1 MLTSR
6 PSRQPRRIAR
16 QRLFATGLFLGVLLM
31 TTGCAAAKLPG
42 DTRFYCTVEG
52 AKLFEQRMTCDQVCA
67 RLKDRLD
74 AALGRQT
81 VMAEGSAPAAGGGNW
96 VQASASFFPNGI
108 SRLNIVLSQDGDRT
122 ELPEIEY
129 MLIDRPADG
138 YLIDQLADQGAN
150 AISANR

>member
-1 MLTSR
+1 MLTAR

-52 AKLFEQRMTCDQVCA
+52 AKLFEQRMTRDQVCA

-81 VMAEGSAPAAGGGNW
+81 VMTEGSAPAAGGGNW

-129 MLIDRPADG
+129 MLMDRPADG

>member
-6 PSRQPRRIAR
+6 PSRQSRRIAR
-16 QRLFATGLFLGVLLM
+16 ERLFATGLFLGVLLM

-52 AKLFEQRMTCDQVCA
+52 AKLFEQRMTRDQVCA

-74 AALGRQT
+74 
-81 VMAEGSAPAAGGGNW
+81 APAAGGGNW

-129 MLIDRPADG
+129 MLMDRPADG
-138 YLIDQLADQGAN
+138 HLIDQLADQGGN

>member
-1 MLTSR
+1 MGLVR
-6 PSRQPRRIAR
+6 PRFYA
-16 QRLFATGLFLGVLLM
+16 AGLLGGILLM
-31 TTGCAAAKLPG
+31 TTGCSAATIPG

-52 AKLFEQRMTCDQVCA
+52 AKLFEQRMTRDQVCA

-129 MLIDRPADG
+129 MLMDRPADG